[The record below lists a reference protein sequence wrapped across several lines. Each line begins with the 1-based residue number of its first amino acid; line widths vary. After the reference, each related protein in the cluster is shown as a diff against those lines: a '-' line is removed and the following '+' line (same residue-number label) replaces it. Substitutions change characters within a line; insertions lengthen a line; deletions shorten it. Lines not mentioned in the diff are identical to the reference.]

1 MLSPRWVLRVHE
13 WVTVYSVVTSALRA
27 RGRRR
32 RDRRGRTGRI
42 VAIVRR
48 LGGGEGLRW
57 WGWVSNKWIGR
68 DQGRIAAIK
77 CLDGPFGVE
86 DSRTDFGS
94 HELRVRL
101 SARFQSAVPPSF
113 FETSQCTTYILRL
126 ASTKISCFYGEE
138 IQCWSSFC
146 SSQL

>member
-1 MLSPRWVLRVHE
+1 M
-13 WVTVYSVVTSALRA
+13 YSVVTSALRA

-68 DQGRIAAIK
+68 EQWRIAAIK

-101 SARFQSAVPPSF
+101 SARFQPSF
-113 FETSQCTTYILRL
+113 FETSQCTTYPCFLNHWE
-126 ASTKISCFYGEE
+126 TKKFPQAPPPRKPKIENS
-138 IQCWSSFC
+138 
-146 SSQL
+146 